1 MNALPAWFRK
11 PWIGLGLWGLLV
23 LPPVRHVLEATMTLQ
38 MLAQI
43 PLLAAAGWWLVPPTL
58 QRASALDAWNRSGIS
73 GLVLASLTA
82 MAWMLPRMM
91 DASLENGWIETAKFI
106 SVPLLL
112 GVPLAVSWP
121 RAGFVVRGV
130 FLAEVIATAF
140 RLGWLYRISP
150 IRLCSNY
157 LLGDQQ
163 LLGNLLLTA
172 GAALCLVVAWQLL
185 WGHIRVEAPHGG

>member
-1 MNALPAWFRK
+1 MS
-11 PWIGLGLWGLLV
+11 
-23 LPPVRHVLEATMTLQ
+23 LQ
-38 MLAQI
+38 MLVQI
-43 PLLAAAGWWLVPPTL
+43 PLLAMAGWWLVPRAL

-73 GLVLASLTA
+73 GFVLASLTA
-82 MAWMLPRMM
+82 MVWMLPRMM
-91 DASLENGWIETAKFI
+91 DASLESGWIEAVKFF

-163 LLGNLLLTA
+163 LLGNLLLAA
-172 GAALCLVVAWQLL
+172 GAALCFVVAWQLL
-185 WGHIRVEAPHGG
+185 WGHIRVEAPHGD